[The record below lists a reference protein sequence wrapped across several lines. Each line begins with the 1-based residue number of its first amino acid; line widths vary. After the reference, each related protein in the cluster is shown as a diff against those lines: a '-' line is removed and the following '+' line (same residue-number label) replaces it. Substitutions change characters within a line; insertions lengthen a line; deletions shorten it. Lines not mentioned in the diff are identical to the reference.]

1 MVTGRLCAVVCAA
14 AAVLAAAEPQR
25 KAPPPATPRQI
36 AQAWLKSLTLRERV
50 AQLVMIPCYGD
61 VPSTRSKAWQE
72 YVRLVRDVRMGG
84 LIVLNRVQN
93 GVVQNA
99 EPYQMAVFLNR
110 MQQLARTPL
119 LVAADFERGA
129 SMRVAGTT
137 RFPHAMAFGAAGD
150 MNATRALGQA
160 TAREA
165 RALGVHW
172 IFAPVADVNNN
183 PDNPIINIRSFG
195 ENPRAVAEHVK
206 AFVEGAHAP
215 GGSRVLVTLKH
226 FPGHGDTAVDSHL
239 GLARNDAPLERL
251 ENVELLPFREGIAAG
266 ADAVM
271 SAHMAIPALES
282 DDIPATVSPAVLTK
296 LLREQMK
303 FRGIVATDAMDMQ
316 GLAKQFSPGEAAV
329 RSLLAGAD
337 LLLIPPKPEEAI
349 HAVVAAVQNKR
360 LDRRRIDE
368 SALKILTAK
377 AQAGLARNRYV
388 NLDHLADALAAPE
401 AEELANSVAERAVT
415 APRNEGGI
423 LPLAEPS
430 RACYFV
436 LFENRYSVTGR
447 RFVEALRQRAPKARA
462 FLLEP
467 DRSEGAIAETVRE
480 AAGCPVMV
488 VAAFVTP
495 SAYRGTAALSGSYP
509 ALMERLLQ
517 NPPPVVM
524 VSLGNP
530 YLLRTYPNVA
540 AYLTT
545 FSNSPPSEAA
555 AVKALFGEIPVAG
568 KSPVSIPGVA
578 PLGAGITI
586 PKRSAPSGR

>member
-1 MVTGRLCAVVCAA
+1 MAPRKLLVFVCAA
-14 AAVLAAAEPQR
+14 SALTAAQVER
-25 KAPPPATPRQI
+25 KAAPPATPRQI
-36 AQAWLKSLTLRERV
+36 AQAWLQSLTLRERV

-61 VPSTRSKAWQE
+61 VPPARSKAWQE
-72 YVRLVRDVRMGG
+72 YVRLVRDVRVGG
-84 LIVLNRVQN
+84 LIVLNRVQS

-110 MQQLARTPL
+110 MQRLARIPL
-119 LVAADFERGA
+119 LVGADFERGA
-129 SMRVAGTT
+129 SMRVAGTAK
-137 RFPHAMAFGAAGD
+137 FPHAMAFGAAGD
-150 MNATRALGQA
+150 LEATRALGQA

-195 ENPRAVAEHVK
+195 EDPRAVANHVR
-206 AFVEGAHAP
+206 AFIEGAHAP
-215 GGSRVLVTLKH
+215 GGTRVLTTLKH

-239 GLARNDAPLERL
+239 GLARNDAPLDRL
-251 ENVELLPFREGIAAG
+251 ESVELLPFREGIAAG
-266 ADAVM
+266 ADSVM
-271 SAHMAIPALES
+271 SAHMAVPALES
-282 DDIPATVSPAVLTK
+282 EEIPATVSSAILTR
-296 LLREQMK
+296 LLREKLK
-303 FRGIVATDAMDMQ
+303 FQGITVTDAMDMQ

-349 HAVVAAVQNKR
+349 NAVVAAVQSKR

-368 SALKILTAK
+368 SALKVLLAK
-377 AQAGLARNRYV
+377 AQAGLARHRYV
-388 NLDHLADALAAPE
+388 NIENLSDALESPE
-401 AEELANSVAERAVT
+401 AEQLAQSVAERAVT
-415 APRNEGGI
+415 ALRNEGSL
-423 LPLAEPS
+423 LPLSEPA

-447 RFVEALRQRAPKARA
+447 RFVEALRQRAPKARS
-462 FLLEP
+462 FLLDP
-467 DRSEGAIAETVRE
+467 DRSEAAIAETVKE
-480 AAGCPVMV
+480 AAGCPVAV
-488 VAAFVTP
+488 VATFVTP

-509 ALMERLLQ
+509 ALMDRLLQ
-517 NPPPVVM
+517 NPAPVVM

-530 YLLRTYPNVA
+530 YLLRTYPKVA

-545 FSNSPPSEAA
+545 FSNSAPSEIA

-568 KSPVSIPGVA
+568 KSPVSIPGIA
-578 PLGAGITI
+578 PIGAGLQI
-586 PKRSAPSGR
+586 R